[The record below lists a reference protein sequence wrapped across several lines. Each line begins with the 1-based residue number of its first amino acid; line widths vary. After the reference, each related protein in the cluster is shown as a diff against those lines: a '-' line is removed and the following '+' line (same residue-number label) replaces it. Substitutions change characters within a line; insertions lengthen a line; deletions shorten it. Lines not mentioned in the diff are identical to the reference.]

1 MQKFTTL
8 LVVFAALAAGA
19 SAQSTNIEK
28 PIRAEVGL
36 YIPTF
41 EGSGNNLGVTLG
53 GGYAFYR
60 KNGFELAGVARA
72 SFLSVDD
79 SDISL
84 TTFGIDGRYQPV
96 GQKFFAGLGLGS
108 VTGHE
113 HVGGFGDGSTTKL
126 GYSAELGYDFSSKVY
141 GIVRYSGAA
150 AESNAFRG
158 VTVGVGY
165 RF

>member
-1 MQKFTTL
+1 MQKFLTL
-8 LVVFAALAAGA
+8 LVVSAALVAGA
-19 SAQSTNIEK
+19 SAQSTKIDNLV
-28 PIRAEVGL
+28 RAEVGL

-41 EGSGNNLGVTLG
+41 EGSGNNLGVSVG
-53 GGYAFYR
+53 GGYAFY
-60 KNGFELAGVARA
+60 KQNGFELAGVARA
-72 SFLSVDD
+72 SFFSVDS

-96 GQKFFAGLGLGS
+96 GQKFFFGAGLGS

-113 HVGGFGDGSTTKL
+113 HVSGFGSGDTTKL
-126 GYSAELGYDFSSKVY
+126 GYSAELGYDFTKSVY
-141 GIVRYSGAA
+141 GVVRYQGAA
-150 AESNAFRG
+150 AESNAFKG